1 MALPGWVSLAFPA
14 GAAAAKHW
22 GLWNGL
28 TNVFCPDMTA
38 VPRPNFLFE
47 VNPDLL
53 YRRKLSQLWV
63 LVQSGCSVQRRR
75 KNKKASRRCW
85 TLDFWCWLRVH
96 VCVLLTGNFP
106 PCHTEVGSIDS
117 VFIQGEAGRVTFPP
131 NTAQRHVCHKHLR
144 RTGLI
149 KRHTWHAFRGRR
161 FSSFHSSVRWL
172 TSYNWTY
179 FRHLLGWSEC
189 TVQDFILQYCKN
201 RVCTSSNE
209 L

>member
-1 MALPGWVSLAFPA
+1 MFVQTWLRYP
-14 GAAAAKHW
+14 
-22 GLWNGL
+22 GL
-28 TNVFCPDMTA
+28 TF
-38 VPRPNFLFE
+38 FLKSIRTSSIAA
-47 VNPDLL
+47 NPASCESWCSLG
-53 YRRKLSQLWV
+53 
-63 LVQSGCSVQRRR
+63 VQCSGGG
-75 KNKKASRRCW
+75 KNIKASRRCW

-131 NTAQRHVCHKHLR
+131 NTAKRHLCHKHLR

-161 FSSFHSSVRWL
+161 FSSFHSSVQRL

>member
-53 YRRKLSQLWV
+53 YRRKPSQLWV

-75 KNKKASRRCW
+75 KKKKGEQA
-85 TLDFWCWLRVH
+85 
-96 VCVLLTGNFP
+96 VLNIGLLMLAKSACLCTFDRELPSVPYRGWQHRLSIYSGRGRT
-106 PCHTEVGSIDS
+106 CH
-117 VFIQGEAGRVTFPP
+117 FPP
-131 NTAQRHVCHKHLR
+131 NTAKRHVCHKHLR

-161 FSSFHSSVRWL
+161 FSSFHSSVRRL